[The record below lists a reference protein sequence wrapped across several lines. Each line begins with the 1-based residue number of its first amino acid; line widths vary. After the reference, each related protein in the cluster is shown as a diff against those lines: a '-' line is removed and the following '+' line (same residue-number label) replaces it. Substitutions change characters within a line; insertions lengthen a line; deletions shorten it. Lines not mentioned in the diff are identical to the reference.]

1 MPSPFVRAMVEVLRA
16 SDRYRLSA
24 IVEMANLSPEGQERL
39 TGHYGDRCWPL
50 LQQAQFSNL
59 RTAGPWLFG
68 SRPGSDV
75 SAQYDFQWQLEQGA
89 AGAVC
94 GWIVS
99 ALPPARL
106 ARHLSHANIVTG
118 ADGHSYLLRFHT
130 ASALQVLDTHRD
142 LPGVSEW
149 LAPIHHWWS
158 PVAHP
163 NKRLW
168 LQISGGDQP
177 QSTHFP
183 PITLNEACWV
193 ALAGD
198 PLSYQ
203 LAELLK
209 GEPSCPALAAACH
222 GTRIGLIQ
230 HYLDQAR
237 EQGLDRE
244 DDLISYVLMLARGGE
259 RLSNSSAWQ
268 EAVAATREQQTSLMD
283 NVQRCLR
290 TKD

>member
-1 MPSPFVRAMVEVLRA
+1 MPSPFIRALVDVLRT

-24 IVEMANLSPEGQERL
+24 VVEMANLSPQVRETL
-39 TGHYGDRCWPL
+39 TQYYSGRCWPL
-50 LQQAQFSNL
+50 LQQAQFSKL
-59 RTAGPWLFG
+59 RAVGSWLFG

-89 AGAVC
+89 SGAVS

-99 ALPPARL
+99 ALPAAQL
-106 ARHLSHANIVTG
+106 ARHLSQANTVTG
-118 ADGHSYLLRFHT
+118 PDGHAYLLRYHT
-130 ASALQVLDTHRD
+130 TAALQVLDTYRE

-149 LAPIHHWWS
+149 LAPIHYWWA

-163 NKRLW
+163 HKRLW
-168 LQISGGDQP
+168 LQITGGDQP
-177 QSTHFP
+177 QALQVP
-183 PITLNEACWV
+183 PITLGEHCWT

-209 GEPSCPALAAACH
+209 QEPSCPALSAVCH
-222 GTRIGLIQ
+222 GTRVDLIQ

-244 DDLISYVLMLARGGE
+244 QDLISFVLLMVRDADQ
-259 RLSNSSAWQ
+259 LSESPAWQ
-268 EAVAATREQQTSLMD
+268 DAIAATREQRTHLIE

-290 TKD
+290 KKD